1 MEKGQV
7 KQKPESKNKVAM
19 LSDLRGVEAM
29 ISFLKRKLKYKS
41 TTYREY
47 CLGDNCVTR
56 RLK

>member
-1 MEKGQV
+1 
-7 KQKPESKNKVAM
+7 
-19 LSDLRGVEAM
+19 M